1 MSTKENYEKRMEEII
16 RKNTGKGKMRL
27 LLHACCAPCS
37 SAILESLAEF
47 FSISVFFYN
56 PNIDREEEF
65 NRRAEECRRL
75 VDEMP
80 GVSTCIITNYI
91 HDAFLLVAKGLEREP
106 ERGARCTACFKLR
119 LEETA
124 AFASR
129 WNIEHPEEKYDYYC
143 TSLSISPLKDA
154 DILNKLGEEMGEK
167 YGIAFLP
174 SDFKK
179 KGRYQRSVELSKQ
192 HGLYRQDFCGCE
204 FSRAESIRRKK
215 EKEEA
220 MLSAE
225 GEK

>member
-1 MSTKENYEKRMEEII
+1 MSIKENYEKRMEEII

-75 VDEMP
+75 VEEMP

-129 WNIEHPEEKYDYYC
+129 WNI
-143 TSLSISPLKDA
+143 A
-154 DILNKLGEEMGEK
+154 V
-167 YGIAFLP
+167 
-174 SDFKK
+174 
-179 KGRYQRSVELSKQ
+179 KG
-192 HGLYRQDFCGCE
+192 CGY
-204 FSRAESIRRKK
+204 SQQA
-215 EKEEA
+215 
-220 MLSAE
+220 
-225 GEK
+225 G

>member
-1 MSTKENYEKRMEEII
+1 M
-16 RKNTGKGKMRL
+16 
-27 LLHACCAPCS
+27 
-37 SAILESLAEF
+37 
-47 FSISVFFYN
+47 
-56 PNIDREEEF
+56 
-65 NRRAEECRRL
+65 
-75 VDEMP
+75 
-80 GVSTCIITNYI
+80 STCIVTNYI

>member
-1 MSTKENYEKRMEEII
+1 M
-16 RKNTGKGKMRL
+16 
-27 LLHACCAPCS
+27 
-37 SAILESLAEF
+37 
-47 FSISVFFYN
+47 
-56 PNIDREEEF
+56 
-65 NRRAEECRRL
+65 
-75 VDEMP
+75 
-80 GVSTCIITNYI
+80 
-91 HDAFLLVAKGLEREP
+91 EREP

-215 EKEEA
+215 KLCFLQKA
-220 MLSAE
+220 RNKRRLFFIKKR
-225 GEK
+225 GELYGYSRSENH

>member
-75 VDEMP
+75 VEEMP
-80 GVSTCIITNYI
+80 GVSTCIVTNYI

-129 WNIEHPEEKYDYYC
+129 WNIEHPEEKYEFKYFAVKGCGYSQQAGRGDGGKIRD
-143 TSLSISPLKDA
+143 SLSSVGFQEKRKIS
-154 DILNKLGEEMGEK
+154 E
-167 YGIAFLP
+167 
-174 SDFKK
+174 
-179 KGRYQRSVELSKQ
+179 V
-192 HGLYRQDFCGCE
+192 C
-204 FSRAESIRRKK
+204 
-215 EKEEA
+215 
-220 MLSAE
+220 
-225 GEK
+225 

>member
-75 VDEMP
+75 V
-80 GVSTCIITNYI
+80 TNYI

-154 DILNKLGEEMGEK
+154 EILNKLGEEMGEK